1 MVGAFSFREV
11 KDMIKESKLTKI
23 LSMFFANPLKSDNK
37 NQSLRLNRA
46 IANPKVIPIYLI
58 IFDTILILMFNILL
72 NVIFNFASILSNFG
86 NEVYAESFWDWSL
99 FGFYKFSTVGK
110 FFYIPFFIFLII
122 CDIKKAYDIRVS
134 FGEEDINKGSAGTSR
149 WTTLNEV
156 KEQYKEIEM
165 LPSRIVTQLVPC
177 DGAIL
182 EPPEGGYEIERNDN
196 EIKYRV
202 PNFYDGKG
210 GIPVTRVGNK
220 FYIDPQLT
228 NNLFLG
234 TTRSGKGEMFVFPI
248 IDILSRAREIKN
260 RPSMIVFD
268 PKLELYKSAK
278 GTLEKRGY
286 KVRLLNLDDPLRS
299 AGYNPLDIIT
309 KYYSQGKHDEAQ
321 QLAKSF
327 SFSIFNSSNDM
338 SEPIWKNTA
347 TDLFTALIIAVVSDC
362 VRDDEELNTKRKRRY
377 EQMVENYKSLEP
389 EIREDADKLLY
400 KALKN
405 NEDILSEQCP
415 INAIPESYEFVES
428 TENREKINCF
438 SVINFFRE
446 LCDVASITTGEDEKA
461 GQKKAE
467 TALDDYFNAR
477 EPLDYARSLYLSIK
491 SAGDR
496 TKGSI
501 FVNMQ
506 SALTIFSLNS
516 IAAMTA
522 KNDIDF
528 EEIGFGDKPVAI
540 FCGLPTED
548 KSNHFLAL
556 NFVTQVFQYLFKLAK
571 ARNGVLGR
579 NVRFILDEFGN
590 MPILDNFG
598 GMVTNCLGVGFSFDI
613 FVQSYNQLHTNYE
626 MEMDTIKD
634 NFANQFYI
642 LAQGT
647 DSANEFSEQLGN
659 KTIIEVQRTGT
670 RFGTNKSF
678 MENGKERP
686 LLFPNELKVFKEG
699 ETALIRGSH
708 RTDVAG
714 AAIES
719 HPILCEYTELY
730 PWQKFD
736 AKRLTK
742 ENRKNNGPMRNRDD
756 GRPLSFKEEYK
767 YNLSNAERYYGTAF
781 LYRYQYAISDFPNP
795 TSISFDDICKESR
808 KGINYTELVYDVSK
822 VQERLLG
829 NQRGNEFRKDEY
841 KNMKRFDEIDNLLR
855 CCIGSEYMSIL
866 GIEKETTITEMRNAV
881 TRFLEENKATSSKEE
896 SLRQKLRKLINLI

>member
-1 MVGAFSFREV
+1 MYKNLV
-11 KDMIKESKLTKI
+11 KESKLTRI
-23 LSMFFANPLKSDNK
+23 LSLFFSNPVKSDNR
-37 NQSLRLNRA
+37 NETLRLNRA
-46 IANPKVIPIYLI
+46 LANPKIIPIYLI
-58 IFDTILILMFNILL
+58 IFDIVMILMFNILL
-72 NVIFNFASILSNFG
+72 NVIFSFTDIISNIG
-86 NEVYAESFWDWSL
+86 NEAYAENFFRWSL
-99 FGFYKFSTVGK
+99 FGFYKFSTIGK
-110 FFYIPFFIFLII
+110 FLYIPFFIFLIV
-122 CDIKKAYDIRVS
+122 CDVKKAYDIRVA

-149 WTTLNEV
+149 WTTETEV

-165 LPSRIVTQLVPC
+165 LPSKVVTKP
-177 DGAIL
+177 ASSR
-182 EPPEGGYEIERNDN
+182 PPEGGYEIERNDK

-202 PNFYDGKG
+202 PNFYEGKG
-210 GIPVTRVGNK
+210 GIPVMRVKDK
-220 FYIDPQLT
+220 FYIDPQLS

-234 TTRSGKGEMFVFPI
+234 TTRSGKGEMFVFPL
-248 IDILSRAREIKN
+248 IDILSRARDIKN
-260 RPSMIVFD
+260 RPSMIIFD

-278 GTLEKRGY
+278 VTLEKRGY
-286 KVRLLNLDDPLRS
+286 KTRLLNLDDPMRS

-309 KYYSQGKHDEAQ
+309 KYYSQGKLDEAQ

-327 SFSIFNSSNDM
+327 AFSIFNSSNDM

-362 VRDDEELNTKRKRRY
+362 VKEDEKLNKSRKRTY
-377 EQMVENYKSLEP
+377 DMLTANYMSLEK
-389 EIREDADKLLY
+389 ESRDEADRVFY
-400 KALKN
+400 AALSN
-405 NEDILSEQCP
+405 DIDVLSERCG
-415 INAIPESYEFVES
+415 IFAIPPSYEFVE
-428 TENREKINCF
+428 TNTNKEKINCF

-446 LCDVASITTGEDEKA
+446 LCDVASISTGQEEQA

-528 EEIGFGDKPVAI
+528 EEIGFGDQPVAI

-634 NFANQFYI
+634 NFANQIYI

-659 KTIIEVQRTGT
+659 KTVIEVQRTGT
-670 RFGTNKSF
+670 RFGTNKSV
-678 MENGKERP
+678 MENSKERP

-699 ETALIRGSH
+699 ETAMIRGSH

-719 HPILCEYTELY
+719 HPIICEYTKLF
-730 PWQKFD
+730 PWQKRD

-742 ENRKNNGPMRNRDD
+742 DNRKRKGPMLNRDD

-795 TSISFDDICKESR
+795 TSIAFDDICHESR
-808 KGINYTELVYDVSK
+808 KDIHYTELVYDVEK
-822 VQERLLG
+822 VQQKL
-829 NQRGNEFRKDEY
+829 K
-841 KNMKRFDEIDNLLR
+841 
-855 CCIGSEYMSIL
+855 
-866 GIEKETTITEMRNAV
+866 EKEVDDKLNKDVYRSVKEYNKLDELLVAHIGEDYADKLDINKNTTNQQIRTAV
-881 TRFLEENKATSSKEE
+881 TKYFAEHEATSSKQTAQ
-896 SLRQKLRKLINLI
+896 RQEIKKLLNQI